1 MPEGLTQREA
11 ARILGVSQP
20 YVARLLKE
28 ERLRRLDG
36 SKRIDPASVEEVKP
50 TVGSRKADSGSGG
63 RARPAEIAEPDAPE
77 DAPAPAAP
85 EAPSGAPLPTSGWS
99 DLTYAEAR
107 RMKEA
112 NAAWLKHLEAQ
123 EKAGELVERSAVIRE
138 WEEIAQHVRE
148 RMLGLSVRAAT
159 RLGLEPEQK
168 EMLDALVREVLGEF
182 APDDARH

>member
-1 MPEGLTQREA
+1 MAEGLTQREA
-11 ARILGVSQP
+11 AQILGVSQP

-63 RARPAEIAEPDAPE
+63 RAQPAEIAEPS
-77 DAPAPAAP
+77 APAASAAEP
-85 EAPSGAPLPTSGWS
+85 AEQPVAPLPASGWS
-99 DLTYAEAR
+99 ELTYAEAR

-148 RMLGLSVRAAT
+148 RLLGLPVRAAT
-159 RLGLEPEQK
+159 RLGLNEEQK
-168 EMLDALVREVLGEF
+168 ETLDALVREVLSEF

>member
-1 MPEGLTQREA
+1 MADGLTQREA

-63 RARPAEIAEPDAPE
+63 RAQPADIAEPEAPPE
-77 DAPAPAAP
+77 PAAD
-85 EAPSGAPLPTSGWS
+85 AGAQVQGAPLPTTGWS

-159 RLGLEPEQK
+159 RLGLNEEQK
-168 EMLDALVREVLGEF
+168 ETLDGLVREVLSEF